1 MGKGNPT
8 DFLNLFSG
16 KIGYYGSYAEFCIQI
31 IVKS

>member
-1 MGKGNPT
+1 MGKGNST

-16 KIGYYGSYAEFCIQI
+16 KIGYYGSYVEFCMQI